1 MVVEGGLVEVGGGLV
16 LLAVWLETAYNWVRA
31 RGQPRA
37 NGSRWVHIERRKG
50 KVIVGVE
57 DVGGSASAF
66 DYGGERVEVEVAH
79 GVGAVCG

>member
-16 LLAVWLETAYNWVRA
+16 LLVVWLETAYNWVRA

-37 NGSRWVHIERRKG
+37 NGSRWIERRK
-50 KVIVGVE
+50 VVVGVE
-57 DVGGSASAF
+57 DVGGSASAVDF
-66 DYGGERVEVEVAH
+66 EGERVEVEVAH